1 MSKETREKIL
11 ISQGNIIIKAGAGR
25 GKTTLLS
32 RKIQYDYENNVDH
45 RVFAAITFTNKAVE
59 EIKRKVGLNNGV
71 VTTIDSFIMQEIVS
85 PFIYH
90 VYGDEYKKER
100 LERDF
105 NLKSSNFNDLL
116 DQVKNISKIG
126 VYKDI
131 KKDFISE
138 LALKILEKSYVAQ
151 RYFKSKYY
159 RIYID
164 EYQDV
169 SKEQHNLFSYISN
182 TLNINLFIL
191 GDPNQ
196 NIYSWRGASV
206 DGFNYFYN
214 TSSQFETHE
223 LKENFRCNLNIQKF
237 LKIFEATNTED
248 LDFNYDN
255 QVRFI
260 SKFDKLNIFL
270 EENKEKK
277 ICILRRNQDDV
288 RSLANFLKNFDF
300 IPYDETG
307 NYNSN
312 YKWFTKELIHFIL
325 SEKSNKFNLINSI
338 PFELTN
344 TMVKDLNLNLKKI
357 KKNKD
362 YSEESIENIFK
373 IIFPEISNE
382 EYNQEFKII
391 EKIIADTP
399 SHIIYNMHNVKN
411 LVMTMHSSKGMEFEI
426 VVVFAEELF
435 DGNRL
440 DENLNY
446 VSMSRGKEILVI
458 FYCDQKGQ
466 YLENLLTKLTFLQ
479 KIKFKQLNIN

>member
-1 MSKETREKIL
+1 
-11 ISQGNIIIKAGAGR
+11 
-25 GKTTLLS
+25 
-32 RKIQYDYENNVDH
+32 
-45 RVFAAITFTNKAVE
+45 
-59 EIKRKVGLNNGV
+59 
-71 VTTIDSFIMQEIVS
+71 
-85 PFIYH
+85 
-90 VYGDEYKKER
+90 
-100 LERDF
+100 
-105 NLKSSNFNDLL
+105 
-116 DQVKNISKIG
+116 
-126 VYKDI
+126 
-131 KKDFISE
+131 
-138 LALKILEKSYVAQ
+138 
-151 RYFKSKYY
+151 
-159 RIYID
+159 
-164 EYQDV
+164 
-169 SKEQHNLFSYISN
+169 
-182 TLNINLFIL
+182 
-191 GDPNQ
+191 
-196 NIYSWRGASV
+196 
-206 DGFNYFYN
+206 
-214 TSSQFETHE
+214 
-223 LKENFRCNLNIQKF
+223 
-237 LKIFEATNTED
+237 
-248 LDFNYDN
+248 
-255 QVRFI
+255 
-260 SKFDKLNIFL
+260 
-270 EENKEKK
+270 
-277 ICILRRNQDDV
+277 
-288 RSLANFLKNFDF
+288 LANFLKNFDF

-338 PFELTN
+338 TFELTN

-357 KKNKD
+357 KENKD